1 MWLMLQLFGWSH
13 RINVLV
19 ASLSWSD
26 NLIRLHLPALNLES
40 YPPPRW
46 TLHPTFASTTF
57 NHLVFVVHPAA
68 LIPVQPHHFPF
79 TTGISFRLYKLTG
92 RLPLVITSVPLIYHS
107 CRRVLTANILF
118 QRLFT
123 TNFPRASFFCYS
135 FLLANQGVGHSLDYT
150 LRFN

>member
-1 MWLMLQLFGWSH
+1 M
-13 RINVLV
+13 
-19 ASLSWSD
+19 
-26 NLIRLHLPALNLES
+26 
-40 YPPPRW
+40 
-46 TLHPTFASTTF
+46 
-57 NHLVFVVHPAA
+57 FVVHPAA

-150 LRFN
+150 LRFNYAVTSKNAGLEIMHKQVVCLDVVYRHLRTICCAGH